1 MITFTLIYR
10 DYNIKHWFSQVL
22 VEKRFKIIAKS
33 IKKWYY
39 ILVRKKLYRL
49 EKKMIDKEE
58 IKKVSDTIEIV
69 KSNIEEYEILYSNLL
84 KGNADEQYI
93 QNMSKEYSNKLR
105 NLNKAISV
113 PYFARI
119 DFKEDTQ
126 NNIQKIYIGKTGIF
140 NNDYEVVVTDWRA
153 PISSIYYDGQLGKVK
168 YECPDGIIEG
178 NLNKK
183 RVYTIENSILKDYQ
197 DIDITTNDEFLQEC
211 LTENSEARLK
221 NIISTIQSEQ
231 NKIIRA
237 KMSNPLIVQG
247 VAGSGKT
254 TVALHRIAYLVYTY
268 EKEFN
273 PDEFL
278 IIAPNKFFLDYI
290 SNVLPDLGVDYVRQQ
305 TFEEFMLEN
314 IDANFEI
321 NPINVELS
329 NIVNKNGKTDLIK
342 KSANFKSSLRYKEL
356 IDEFIDKFLKN
367 SLPKEDF
374 KISDIVVFNN
384 NEVIDMFMTYF
395 KNNSINDS
403 KKMLTAILQKRV
415 SNIANEL
422 IDKLSEQRKS
432 KLDNI
437 EKNLSDDKVKEIRLS
452 IFKETEYEMQQLFKG
467 GKKLVIDYLK
477 DLKIEKVLP
486 VYKKIINDQILFDKY
501 VESELYEYILK
512 TYKENIKNKKV
523 EYEDLAP
530 LFYIQNKFWGNIN
543 NLKLEHIVI
552 DEAQDLGEFQ
562 FYNFKEM
569 VKPNMSMTILGD
581 ISQGIYSYKGMNDWN
596 KLNQIVFNNKAS
608 IEYLKASYRTS
619 MEIMN
624 EANTII
630 NKIVDNENIIL
641 AKPIERHGDK
651 VEHWKV
657 DSEDNRIIKIYEI
670 IKKQL
675 EAGHIN
681 IAIITKDFNES
692 IELHKKLTNYGV
704 SIELISEN
712 LDKYTGGIIIIPSYL
727 SKGLEFDSV
736 IISDSNKYSE
746 NILDT
751 KLLYVAC
758 TRAMHTLDII
768 SK

>member
-1 MITFTLIYR
+1 
-10 DYNIKHWFSQVL
+10 
-22 VEKRFKIIAKS
+22 
-33 IKKWYY
+33 
-39 ILVRKKLYRL
+39 
-49 EKKMIDKEE
+49 MIDNEE
-58 IKKVSDTIEIV
+58 IKRVSDTIEIV
-69 KSNIEEYEILYSNLL
+69 KNNIKEYEILYSNLL

-93 QNMSKEYSNKLR
+93 QNMSKEYSNKLK
-105 NLNKAISV
+105 NLNNAVSV
-113 PYFARI
+113 PYFARV
-119 DFKEDTQ
+119 DFKEDKQ

-140 NNDYEVVVTDWRA
+140 NDDYEVVVTDWRA

-168 YECPDGIIEG
+168 YECPDGIIKG
-178 NLNKK
+178 DLSKK

-211 LTENSEARLK
+211 LNENSEARLK

-329 NIVNKNGKTDLIK
+329 NIVNQNGKTDLIK
-342 KSANFKSSLRYKEL
+342 KSANFKSSLRFKEL
-356 IDEFIDKFLKN
+356 IDEFIDKFLKSN
-367 SLPKEDF
+367 LPKGDF
-374 KISDIVVFNN
+374 KISDIVVFNHD
-384 NEVIDMFMTYF
+384 EVIDMFINYF

-422 IDKLSEQRKS
+422 IDRLSEQRKS
-432 KLDNI
+432 KLYNI
-437 EKNLSDDKVKEIRLS
+437 DKNLSDDKVKEIRLE
-452 IFKETEYEMQQLFKG
+452 IFKEKEYEMQQLFKG
-467 GKKLVIDYLK
+467 GKKLVLDYLK
-477 DLKIEKVLP
+477 NFKIEKVLSI
-486 VYKKIINDQILFDKY
+486 YKKIISDKILFDKY
-501 VESELYEYILK
+501 VESELYEYILE
-512 TYKENIKNKKV
+512 TYKKNIKSKKV

-530 LFYIQNKFWGNIN
+530 LFYIQNRFLGNIN

-562 FYNFKEM
+562 FYNFKEI

-581 ISQGIYSYKGMNDWN
+581 ISQGIYSYKGINNWN

-608 IEYLKASYRTS
+608 IEYLKESYRTS

-641 AKPIERHGDK
+641 AQPIERHGDK
-651 VEHWKV
+651 IEHWKI
-657 DSEDNRIIKIYEI
+657 DSEDSKISKIYEI
-670 IKKQL
+670 IKTHL

-681 IAIITKDFNES
+681 IAVITKDFDES
-692 IELHKKLTNYGV
+692 IELHKKLTNYEV
-704 SIELISEN
+704 DIKLISEN
-712 LDKYTGGIIIIPSYL
+712 LDKYTGGTIIIPSYL

-768 SK
+768 SQ

>member
-1 MITFTLIYR
+1 ME
-10 DYNIKHWFSQVL
+10 N
-22 VEKRFKIIAKS
+22 VE
-33 IKKWYY
+33 
-39 ILVRKKLYRL
+39 
-49 EKKMIDKEE
+49 
-58 IKKVSDTIEIV
+58 
-69 KSNIEEYEILYSNLL
+69 
-84 KGNADEQYI
+84 
-93 QNMSKEYSNKLR
+93 
-105 NLNKAISV
+105 
-113 PYFARI
+113 
-119 DFKEDTQ
+119 
-126 NNIQKIYIGKTGIF
+126 
-140 NNDYEVVVTDWRA
+140 
-153 PISSIYYDGQLGKVK
+153 
-168 YECPDGIIEG
+168 YECPDGIIKG
-178 NLNKK
+178 DLSKK

-211 LTENSEARLK
+211 LNENSEARLK

-329 NIVNKNGKTDLIK
+329 NIVNQNGKIDLIK
-342 KSANFKSSLRYKEL
+342 KSANFKSSLRFKEL
-356 IDEFIDKFLKN
+356 IDEFIDKFLKSN
-367 SLPKEDF
+367 LPKGDF
-374 KISDIVVFNN
+374 KISDIVVFNHD
-384 NEVIDMFMTYF
+384 EVIAMFMNYF
-395 KNNSINDS
+395 KNNSITDS

-422 IDKLSEQRKS
+422 IDRLSEQRKS
-432 KLDNI
+432 KLYNI
-437 EKNLSDDKVKEIRLS
+437 DKNLSDDKVKEIRLE

-467 GKKLVIDYLK
+467 GKKLVLDYLK
-477 DLKIEKVLP
+477 NFKIEKVLSI
-486 VYKKIINDQILFDKY
+486 YKKIISDKILFDKY
-501 VESELYEYILK
+501 VKSELYEYILE
-512 TYKENIKNKKV
+512 TYKKNIKSKKV

-530 LFYIQNKFWGNIN
+530 LFYIQNRFWGNIN
-543 NLKLEHIVI
+543 NLKLGHIVI

-562 FYNFKEM
+562 FYNFKEI

-581 ISQGIYSYKGMNDWN
+581 ISQGIYSYKGINNWN
-596 KLNQIVFNNKAS
+596 KLNQIVFDNKAS
-608 IEYLKASYRTS
+608 IEYLKESYRTS

-641 AKPIERHGDK
+641 AQPIERHGDK
-651 VEHWKV
+651 VEHWKI
-657 DSEDNRIIKIYEI
+657 DSEDSKISKIYEI
-670 IKKQL
+670 IKTHL

-681 IAIITKDFNES
+681 IAVITKDFDES
-692 IELHKKLTNYGV
+692 IELHKKLTNYEV
-704 SIELISEN
+704 DIKLISEN
-712 LDKYTGGIIIIPSYL
+712 LDKYTGGTIIIPSYL

-768 SK
+768 SQ

>member
-1 MITFTLIYR
+1 
-10 DYNIKHWFSQVL
+10 
-22 VEKRFKIIAKS
+22 
-33 IKKWYY
+33 
-39 ILVRKKLYRL
+39 
-49 EKKMIDKEE
+49 MIDNEE
-58 IKKVSDTIEIV
+58 IKRVSDTIEIV
-69 KSNIEEYEILYSNLL
+69 KNNIKEYEILYSNLL

-93 QNMSKEYSNKLR
+93 QNMSKEYSNKLK
-105 NLNKAISV
+105 NLNKAISI

-119 DFKEDTQ
+119 DFKE
-126 NNIQKIYIGKTGIF
+126 NNANNERKIYIGKTGIL
-140 NNDYEVVVTDWRA
+140 NDKYDVIVTDWRA
-153 PISSIYYDGQLGKVK
+153 PIASIYYDGQLGKVK
-168 YECPDGIIEG
+168 YECPDGIIKG
-178 NLNKK
+178 DLSKK

-211 LTENSEARLK
+211 LNENSEARLK

-329 NIVNKNGKTDLIK
+329 NIVNQNGKTDLIK
-342 KSANFKSSLRYKEL
+342 KSANFKSSLRFKEL
-356 IDEFIDKFLKN
+356 IDEFIDKFLKSN
-367 SLPKEDF
+367 LPKGDF
-374 KISDIVVFNN
+374 KISDIVVFNHD
-384 NEVIDMFMTYF
+384 EVIDMFINYF

-422 IDKLSEQRKS
+422 IDRLSEQRKS
-432 KLDNI
+432 KLYNI
-437 EKNLSDDKVKEIRLS
+437 DKNLSDDKVKEIRLE
-452 IFKETEYEMQQLFKG
+452 IFKEKEYEMQQLFKG
-467 GKKLVIDYLK
+467 GKKLVLDYLK
-477 DLKIEKVLP
+477 NFKIEKVLSI
-486 VYKKIINDQILFDKY
+486 YKKIISDKILFDKY
-501 VESELYEYILK
+501 VKSELYEYILE
-512 TYKENIKNKKV
+512 TYKKNIKSKKV

-530 LFYIQNKFWGNIN
+530 LFYIQNRFLGNIN

-562 FYNFKEM
+562 FYNFKEI

-581 ISQGIYSYKGMNDWN
+581 ISQGIYSYKGINNWN
-596 KLNQIVFNNKAS
+596 KLNQIVFDNKAS
-608 IEYLKASYRTS
+608 IEYLKESYRTS

-641 AKPIERHGDK
+641 AQPIERHGDK
-651 VEHWKV
+651 IEHWKI
-657 DSEDNRIIKIYEI
+657 DSEDSKISKIYEI
-670 IKKQL
+670 IKTHL

-681 IAIITKDFNES
+681 IAVITKDFDES
-692 IELHKKLTNYGV
+692 IELHKKLTNYEV
-704 SIELISEN
+704 DIKLISEN
-712 LDKYTGGIIIIPSYL
+712 LDKYTGGTIIIPSYL

-768 SK
+768 SQ

>member
-1 MITFTLIYR
+1 M
-10 DYNIKHWFSQVL
+10 V
-22 VEKRFKIIAKS
+22 
-33 IKKWYY
+33 
-39 ILVRKKLYRL
+39 
-49 EKKMIDKEE
+49 DKEE
-58 IKKVSDTIEIV
+58 IKRVSDTIEIV
-69 KSNIEEYEILYSNLL
+69 KNNIEEYEILYSNLL

-93 QNMSKEYSNKLR
+93 QNMSKEYSNKLK
-105 NLNKAISV
+105 NLNKALSV

-119 DFKEDTQ
+119 DFKENKQ

-153 PISSIYYDGQLGKVK
+153 PISSIYYDGQLGKAE
-168 YECPDGIIEG
+168 YECPDGIVEG
-178 NLNKK
+178 DLSKK

-268 EKEFN
+268 EEEFN

-314 IDANFEI
+314 IAGNIEI
-321 NPINVELS
+321 NTVNTELS
-329 NIVNKNGKTDLIK
+329 NIVNKNGNIDLIK
-342 KSANFKSSLRYKEL
+342 DSASFKSSLIFKD
-356 IDEFIDKFLKN
+356 IVDVFISDFLN
-367 SLPKEDF
+367 NNLPKEDF
-374 KISDIVVFNN
+374 KVTDIIVFT
-384 NEVIDMFMTYF
+384 NEEIKKMFMELY
-395 KNNSINDS
+395 KNNSVNDS
-403 KKMLTAILQKRV
+403 KRMLSGILQKRL
-415 SNIANEL
+415 SNISDEL
-422 IDKLSEQRKS
+422 IDKLTNTRK
-432 KLDNI
+432 KKI
-437 EKNLSDDKVKEIRLS
+437 EEIDKNLDKEEINKIRLK
-452 IFKETEYEMQQLFKG
+452 IFKETEYEIQQLFKG
-467 GKKLVIDYLK
+467 GKKLVQDYLK
-477 DLKIEKVLP
+477 NFKVEKALTL
-486 VYKKIINDQILFDKY
+486 YKKLINKKEFFEKY
-501 VESELYEYILK
+501 ISDDLYMYILDNFK
-512 TYKENIKNKKV
+512 RNVKLKKI
-523 EYEDLAP
+523 EYEDLTP
-530 LFYIQNKFWGNIN
+530 LFYLQNKFWGNIN
-543 NLKLEHIVI
+543 ELNLKHIVI

-562 FYNFKEM
+562 FYIFKEIL
-569 VKPNMSMTILGD
+569 KPNVSMTILGD
-581 ISQGIYSYKGMNDWN
+581 IAQGIYSYKGTNNWQ
-596 KLNQIVFNNKAS
+596 KLNQNVFDNQAS
-608 IEYLKASYRTS
+608 IEVLKESYRTS

-641 AKPIERHGDK
+641 AQPIERHGDK

-657 DSEDNRIIKIYEI
+657 DSENSKIIKICEI

-675 EAGHIN
+675 EVGHIN

-692 IELHKKLTNYGV
+692 IELYKEITNYGINV
-704 SIELISEN
+704 ELISEN

>member
-1 MITFTLIYR
+1 
-10 DYNIKHWFSQVL
+10 
-22 VEKRFKIIAKS
+22 
-33 IKKWYY
+33 
-39 ILVRKKLYRL
+39 
-49 EKKMIDKEE
+49 MIDKEE

-84 KGNADEQYI
+84 KENADEQYI
-93 QNMSKEYSNKLR
+93 QNMSKIYSNKLK
-105 NLNKAISV
+105 NLNNAVSV
-113 PYFARI
+113 PYFARV
-119 DFKEDTQ
+119 DFKEDKQ

-140 NNDYEVVVTDWRA
+140 NDDYEVVVTDWRA
-153 PISSIYYDGQLGKVK
+153 PISSIYYDGQLGNVE
-168 YECPDGIIEG
+168 YECPDGIIKG
-178 NLNKK
+178 DLSKK

-211 LTENSEARLK
+211 LNENSEARLK

-321 NPINVELS
+321 NQINVELS
-329 NIVNKNGKTDLIK
+329 NIVNQNGKTDLIK
-342 KSANFKSSLRYKEL
+342 KSANFKSSLRFKEL
-356 IDEFIDKFLKN
+356 IDEFIDKFLKSN
-367 SLPKEDF
+367 LPKGDF
-374 KISDIVVFNN
+374 KISDIVVFNHD
-384 NEVIDMFMTYF
+384 EVIDMFMNYF

-422 IDKLSEQRKS
+422 IDRLSEQRKS
-432 KLDNI
+432 KLYNI
-437 EKNLSDDKVKEIRLS
+437 DKNLSDDKVKEIRLE

-467 GKKLVIDYLK
+467 GKKLVLDYLK
-477 DLKIEKVLP
+477 NFKIEKVLSI
-486 VYKKIINDQILFDKY
+486 YKKIISDKNLFDKY
-501 VESELYEYILK
+501 VESELYEYILE
-512 TYKENIKNKKV
+512 TYKKNIKSKKV

-530 LFYIQNKFWGNIN
+530 LFYIQNRFWGNIN

-562 FYNFKEM
+562 FYNFKEI

-581 ISQGIYSYKGMNDWN
+581 ISQGIYSYKGINNWN
-596 KLNQIVFNNKAS
+596 KLNQIVFDNKAS
-608 IEYLKASYRTS
+608 IEYLKESYRTS

-641 AKPIERHGDK
+641 AQPIERHGDK
-651 VEHWKV
+651 VEHWKI
-657 DSEDNRIIKIYEI
+657 DSEDSKISKIYEI
-670 IKKQL
+670 IKTHL

-681 IAIITKDFNES
+681 IAVITKDFDES
-692 IELHKKLTNYGV
+692 IELHKKLTNYEV
-704 SIELISEN
+704 DIKLISEN
-712 LDKYTGGIIIIPSYL
+712 LDKYTGGTIIIPSYL

-768 SK
+768 SQ

>member
-1 MITFTLIYR
+1 
-10 DYNIKHWFSQVL
+10 
-22 VEKRFKIIAKS
+22 
-33 IKKWYY
+33 
-39 ILVRKKLYRL
+39 
-49 EKKMIDKEE
+49 MIDKEE

-84 KGNADEQYI
+84 KENADEQYI
-93 QNMSKEYSNKLR
+93 QNMSKIYSNKLK
-105 NLNKAISV
+105 NLNNAVSV
-113 PYFARI
+113 PYFARV
-119 DFKEDTQ
+119 DFKEDKQ

-140 NNDYEVVVTDWRA
+140 NDDYEVVVTDWRA
-153 PISSIYYDGQLGKVK
+153 PISSIYYDGQLGNVE
-168 YECPDGIIEG
+168 YECPDGIIKG
-178 NLNKK
+178 DLSKK

-211 LTENSEARLK
+211 LNENSEARLK

-329 NIVNKNGKTDLIK
+329 NIVNQNGKTDLIK
-342 KSANFKSSLRYKEL
+342 KSANFKSSLRFKEL
-356 IDEFIDKFLKN
+356 IDEFIDKFLKSN
-367 SLPKEDF
+367 LPKGDF
-374 KISDIVVFNN
+374 KISDIVVFNHD
-384 NEVIDMFMTYF
+384 EVIDMFMNYF

-422 IDKLSEQRKS
+422 IDRLSEQRKS
-432 KLDNI
+432 KLYNI
-437 EKNLSDDKVKEIRLS
+437 DKNLSDDKVKEIRLE

-467 GKKLVIDYLK
+467 GKKLALDYLK
-477 DLKIEKVLP
+477 NFKIEKVLSI
-486 VYKKIINDQILFDKY
+486 YKKIISDKILFDKY
-501 VESELYEYILK
+501 VKSELYEYILE
-512 TYKENIKNKKV
+512 TYKKNIKSKKV

-530 LFYIQNKFWGNIN
+530 LFYIQNRFWGNIN

-562 FYNFKEM
+562 FYNFKEI

-581 ISQGIYSYKGMNDWN
+581 ISQGIYSYKGINNWN
-596 KLNQIVFNNKAS
+596 KLNQIVFDNKAS
-608 IEYLKASYRTS
+608 IEYLKESYRTS

-641 AKPIERHGDK
+641 AQPIERHGDK
-651 VEHWKV
+651 VEHWKI
-657 DSEDNRIIKIYEI
+657 DSEDSKISKIYEI
-670 IKKQL
+670 IKTHL

-681 IAIITKDFNES
+681 IAVITKDFDES
-692 IELHKKLTNYGV
+692 IELHKKLTNYEV
-704 SIELISEN
+704 DIKLISEN
-712 LDKYTGGIIIIPSYL
+712 LDKYTGGTIIIPSYL

-768 SK
+768 SQ

>member
-1 MITFTLIYR
+1 
-10 DYNIKHWFSQVL
+10 
-22 VEKRFKIIAKS
+22 
-33 IKKWYY
+33 
-39 ILVRKKLYRL
+39 
-49 EKKMIDKEE
+49 MIDNEE
-58 IKKVSDTIEIV
+58 IKRVSDTIEIV
-69 KSNIEEYEILYSNLL
+69 KNNIKEYEILYSNLL

-93 QNMSKEYSNKLR
+93 QNMSKEYSNKLK
-105 NLNKAISV
+105 NLNKAISI

-119 DFKEDTQ
+119 DFKE
-126 NNIQKIYIGKTGIF
+126 NNANNERKIYIGKTGIL
-140 NNDYEVVVTDWRA
+140 NDKYDVIVTDWRA
-153 PISSIYYDGQLGKVK
+153 PIASIYYDGQLGKVK
-168 YECPDGIIEG
+168 YECPDGIIKG
-178 NLNKK
+178 DLSKK

-211 LTENSEARLK
+211 LNENSEARLK

-329 NIVNKNGKTDLIK
+329 NIVNQNGKTDLIK
-342 KSANFKSSLRYKEL
+342 KSANFKSSLRFKEL
-356 IDEFIDKFLKN
+356 IDEFIDKFLKSN
-367 SLPKEDF
+367 LPKGDF
-374 KISDIVVFNN
+374 KISDIVVFNHD
-384 NEVIDMFMTYF
+384 EVIDMFINYF

-422 IDKLSEQRKS
+422 IDRLSEQRKS
-432 KLDNI
+432 KLYNI
-437 EKNLSDDKVKEIRLS
+437 DKNLSDDKVKEIRLE
-452 IFKETEYEMQQLFKG
+452 IFKEKEYEMQQLFKG
-467 GKKLVIDYLK
+467 GKKLVLDYLK
-477 DLKIEKVLP
+477 NFKIEKVLSI
-486 VYKKIINDQILFDKY
+486 YKKIISDKILFDKY
-501 VESELYEYILK
+501 VESELYEYILE
-512 TYKENIKNKKV
+512 TYKKNIKSKKV

-530 LFYIQNKFWGNIN
+530 LFYIQNRFLGNIN

-552 DEAQDLGEFQ
+552 DEAQDLGKFQ
-562 FYNFKEM
+562 FYNFKEI

-581 ISQGIYSYKGMNDWN
+581 ISQGIYSYKGINNWN

-608 IEYLKASYRTS
+608 IEYLKESYRTS

-641 AKPIERHGDK
+641 AQPIERHGDK
-651 VEHWKV
+651 IEHWKI
-657 DSEDNRIIKIYEI
+657 DSEDSKISKIYEI
-670 IKKQL
+670 IKTHL

-681 IAIITKDFNES
+681 IAVITKDFDES
-692 IELHKKLTNYGV
+692 IELHKKLTNYEV
-704 SIELISEN
+704 DIKLISEN
-712 LDKYTGGIIIIPSYL
+712 LDKYTGGTIIIPSYL

-768 SK
+768 SQ

>member
-1 MITFTLIYR
+1 
-10 DYNIKHWFSQVL
+10 
-22 VEKRFKIIAKS
+22 
-33 IKKWYY
+33 
-39 ILVRKKLYRL
+39 
-49 EKKMIDKEE
+49 MIDKEE

-84 KGNADEQYI
+84 KENADEQYI
-93 QNMSKEYSNKLR
+93 QNMSKIYSNKLK
-105 NLNKAISV
+105 NLNNAVSV
-113 PYFARI
+113 PYFARV
-119 DFKEDTQ
+119 DFKEDKQ

-140 NNDYEVVVTDWRA
+140 NDDYEVVVTDWRA
-153 PISSIYYDGQLGKVK
+153 PISSIYYDGQLGNVE
-168 YECPDGIIEG
+168 YECPDGIIKG
-178 NLNKK
+178 DLSKK

-211 LTENSEARLK
+211 LNENSEARLK

-237 KMSNPLIVQG
+237 KMSNSLIVQG

-329 NIVNKNGKTDLIK
+329 NIVNQNGKTDLIK
-342 KSANFKSSLRYKEL
+342 KSANFKSSLRFKEL
-356 IDEFIDKFLKN
+356 IDEFIDKFLKSN
-367 SLPKEDF
+367 LPKGDF
-374 KISDIVVFNN
+374 KISDIVVFNHD
-384 NEVIDMFMTYF
+384 EVIDMFMNYF

-422 IDKLSEQRKS
+422 IDRLSEQRKS
-432 KLDNI
+432 KLYNI
-437 EKNLSDDKVKEIRLS
+437 DKNLSDDKVKEIRLE

-467 GKKLVIDYLK
+467 GKKLVLDYLK
-477 DLKIEKVLP
+477 NFKIEKVLSI
-486 VYKKIINDQILFDKY
+486 YKKIISDKILFDKY
-501 VESELYEYILK
+501 VESELYEYILE
-512 TYKENIKNKKV
+512 TYKKNIKSKKV

-530 LFYIQNKFWGNIN
+530 LFYIQNRFWGNIN

-562 FYNFKEM
+562 FYNFKEI
-569 VKPNMSMTILGD
+569 VKSNMSMTILGD
-581 ISQGIYSYKGMNDWN
+581 ISQGIYSYKGINNWN
-596 KLNQIVFNNKAS
+596 KLNQIVFDNKAS
-608 IEYLKASYRTS
+608 IEYLKESYRTS

-641 AKPIERHGDK
+641 AQPIERHGDK
-651 VEHWKV
+651 VEHWKI
-657 DSEDNRIIKIYEI
+657 DSEDSKISKIYEI
-670 IKKQL
+670 IKTHL

-681 IAIITKDFNES
+681 IAVITKDFDES
-692 IELHKKLTNYGV
+692 IELHKKLTNYEV
-704 SIELISEN
+704 DIKLISEN
-712 LDKYTGGIIIIPSYL
+712 LDKYTGGTIIIPSYL

-746 NILDT
+746 NVLDT

-768 SK
+768 SQ

>member
-1 MITFTLIYR
+1 
-10 DYNIKHWFSQVL
+10 
-22 VEKRFKIIAKS
+22 
-33 IKKWYY
+33 
-39 ILVRKKLYRL
+39 
-49 EKKMIDKEE
+49 MIDNEE
-58 IKKVSDTIEIV
+58 IKRVSDTIEIV
-69 KSNIEEYEILYSNLL
+69 KNNIKEYELLYSNLL

-93 QNMSKEYSNKLR
+93 QNMSKEYSNKLK
-105 NLNKAISV
+105 NLNKAISI

-119 DFKEDTQ
+119 DFKE
-126 NNIQKIYIGKTGIF
+126 NNANNERKIYIGKTGIL
-140 NNDYEVVVTDWRA
+140 NDKYDVIVTDWRA
-153 PISSIYYDGQLGKVK
+153 PIASIYYDGQLGKVK
-168 YECPDGIIEG
+168 YECPEGIIEG
-178 NLNKK
+178 DLTKK
-183 RVYTIENSILKDYQ
+183 RVYNIENSELKDYQ

-211 LTENSEARLK
+211 LNENSEARLK

-237 KMSNPLIVQG
+237 KISKPLIVQG

-273 PDEFL
+273 PNEFL

-314 IDANFEI
+314 IEGNIEI
-321 NPINVELS
+321 NTVNTELS
-329 NIVNKNGKTDLIK
+329 NIVNKNGNIDLIK
-342 KSANFKSSLRYKEL
+342 DSASFKSSLIFKD
-356 IDEFIDKFLKN
+356 IVDVFISDFLN
-367 SLPKEDF
+367 NNLPKEDF
-374 KISDIVVFNN
+374 KVTDIIVFT
-384 NEVIDMFMTYF
+384 NEEIKKMFMELY
-395 KNNSINDS
+395 KNNSVNDS
-403 KKMLTAILQKRV
+403 KRMLSGILQKRL
-415 SNIANEL
+415 SNISDEL
-422 IDKLSEQRKS
+422 IDKLTNTRK
-432 KLDNI
+432 KKIEEIDQNLDEEEIN
-437 EKNLSDDKVKEIRLS
+437 KIRLN
-452 IFKETEYEMQQLFKG
+452 IFKETEYEIQQLFKG
-467 GKKLVIDYLK
+467 GKKLVQDYLK
-477 DLKIEKVLP
+477 NFKVEKALTL
-486 VYKKIINDQILFDKY
+486 YKKLINKKEFFEKY
-501 VESELYEYILK
+501 ISDDLYMYILDNFK
-512 TYKENIKNKKV
+512 RNVKLKKI
-523 EYEDLAP
+523 EYEDLTP
-530 LFYIQNKFWGNIN
+530 LFYLQNKFWGNIN
-543 NLKLEHIVI
+543 ELNLKHIVI

-562 FYNFKEM
+562 FYIFKEIL
-569 VKPNMSMTILGD
+569 KPNVSMTILGD
-581 ISQGIYSYKGMNDWN
+581 IAQGIYSYKGTNNWQ
-596 KLNQIVFNNKAS
+596 KLNQNVFDNQAS
-608 IEYLKASYRTS
+608 IEVLKESYRTS

-641 AKPIERHGDK
+641 AQPIERHGDK

-657 DSEDNRIIKIYEI
+657 DSENSKIIKICEI

-675 EAGHIN
+675 EVGHIN

-692 IELHKKLTNYGV
+692 IELYKEITNYGIDV
-704 SIELISEN
+704 ELISEN
-712 LDKYTGGIIIIPSYL
+712 LDKYTGGTIIIPSYL

>member
-1 MITFTLIYR
+1 
-10 DYNIKHWFSQVL
+10 
-22 VEKRFKIIAKS
+22 
-33 IKKWYY
+33 
-39 ILVRKKLYRL
+39 
-49 EKKMIDKEE
+49 MIDKEE

-84 KGNADEQYI
+84 KGNTDEQYI
-93 QNMSKEYSNKLR
+93 QNMSKIYSNKLK
-105 NLNKAISV
+105 NLNNAVSV
-113 PYFARI
+113 PYFARV
-119 DFKEDTQ
+119 DFKEDKQ

-140 NNDYEVVVTDWRA
+140 NDDYEVVVTDWRA
-153 PISSIYYDGQLGKVK
+153 PISSIYYDGQLGNVE
-168 YECPDGIIEG
+168 YECPDGIIKG
-178 NLNKK
+178 DLSKK

-211 LTENSEARLK
+211 LNENSEARLK

-329 NIVNKNGKTDLIK
+329 NIVNQNGKTDLIK
-342 KSANFKSSLRYKEL
+342 KSANFKSSLRFKEL
-356 IDEFIDKFLKN
+356 IDEFIDKFLKSN
-367 SLPKEDF
+367 LPKGDF
-374 KISDIVVFNN
+374 KISDIVVFNHD
-384 NEVIDMFMTYF
+384 EVIDMFMNYF

-422 IDKLSEQRKS
+422 IDRLSEQRKS
-432 KLDNI
+432 KLYNI
-437 EKNLSDDKVKEIRLS
+437 DKNLSDDKVKEIRLE

-467 GKKLVIDYLK
+467 GKKLVLDYLK
-477 DLKIEKVLP
+477 NFKIEKVLSI
-486 VYKKIINDQILFDKY
+486 YKKIISDKILFDKY
-501 VESELYEYILK
+501 VKSELYEYILE
-512 TYKENIKNKKV
+512 TYKKNIKSKKV

-530 LFYIQNKFWGNIN
+530 LFYIQNRFWGNIN

-562 FYNFKEM
+562 FYNFKEI

-581 ISQGIYSYKGMNDWN
+581 ISQGIYSYKGINNWN
-596 KLNQIVFNNKAS
+596 KLNQIVFDNKAS
-608 IEYLKASYRTS
+608 IEYLKESYRTS

-641 AKPIERHGDK
+641 AQPIERHGDK
-651 VEHWKV
+651 VEHWKI
-657 DSEDNRIIKIYEI
+657 DSEDSKISKIYEI
-670 IKKQL
+670 IKTHL

-681 IAIITKDFNES
+681 IAVITKDFDES
-692 IELHKKLTNYGV
+692 IELHKKLTNYEV
-704 SIELISEN
+704 DIKLISEN
-712 LDKYTGGIIIIPSYL
+712 LDKYTGGTIIIPSYL

-768 SK
+768 SQ

>member
-1 MITFTLIYR
+1 MIQI
-10 DYNIKHWFSQVL
+10 I
-22 VEKRFKIIAKS
+22 EKS
-33 IKKWYY
+33 MKKWYY
-39 ILVRKKLYRL
+39 ILVKNKLYRL

-93 QNMSKEYSNKLR
+93 QNMSKEYSNKLK

-119 DFKEDTQ
+119 DFKENKQ

-153 PISSIYYDGQLGKVK
+153 PISSIYYDGQLGKVE

-178 NLNKK
+178 DLSKK

-211 LTENSEARLK
+211 LTENSESRLK

-237 KMSNPLIVQG
+237 KMSKPLIVQG

-268 EKEFN
+268 EKEFK
-273 PDEFL
+273 PEEFL
-278 IIAPNKFFLDYI
+278 IIAPNKFFLNYI
-290 SNVLPDLGVDYVRQQ
+290 SNVLPDLGVDYVKQQ

-314 IDANFEI
+314 IDANFKI
-321 NPINVELS
+321 NPINEELS
-329 NIVNKNGKTDLIK
+329 NIVNQNGETDLIK

-356 IDEFIDKFLKN
+356 IDDFINEFLQN

-374 KISDIVVFNN
+374 KISGIVIFNN
-384 NEVIDMFMTYF
+384 DEVIDMFMNYF
-395 KNNSINDS
+395 KNNSINES
-403 KKMLTAILQKRV
+403 KKMLTAVLQKRV
-415 SNIANEL
+415 SNIADEL
-422 IDKLSEQRKS
+422 IDKLSEQRKN

-437 EKNLSDDKVKEIRLS
+437 DKDLSEDKIKEIRLN

-467 GKKLVIDYLK
+467 GKKLVLDYLK
-477 DLKIEKVLP
+477 NFKIEKVLSI
-486 VYKKIINDQILFDKY
+486 YKKIISDKILFDKY
-501 VESELYEYILK
+501 VESELYEYILE
-512 TYKENIKNKKV
+512 TYKKNIKSKKV

-530 LFYIQNKFWGNIN
+530 LFYIQNRFWGNIN

-562 FYNFKEM
+562 FYNFKEI

-581 ISQGIYSYKGMNDWN
+581 ISQGIYSYKGINNWN
-596 KLNQIVFNNKAS
+596 KLNQIVFDNKAS
-608 IEYLKASYRTS
+608 IEYLKESYRTS

-641 AKPIERHGDK
+641 AQPIERHGDK
-651 VEHWKV
+651 VEHWKI
-657 DSEDNRIIKIYEI
+657 DSEDSKISKIYEI
-670 IKKQL
+670 IKTHL

-681 IAIITKDFNES
+681 IAVITKDFDES
-692 IELHKKLTNYGV
+692 IELHKKLTNYEV
-704 SIELISEN
+704 DIKLISEN
-712 LDKYTGGIIIIPSYL
+712 LDKYTGGTIIIPSYL

-746 NILDT
+746 DILET

>member
-1 MITFTLIYR
+1 
-10 DYNIKHWFSQVL
+10 
-22 VEKRFKIIAKS
+22 
-33 IKKWYY
+33 
-39 ILVRKKLYRL
+39 
-49 EKKMIDKEE
+49 MIDNEE
-58 IKKVSDTIEIV
+58 IKRVSDTIEIV
-69 KSNIEEYEILYSNLL
+69 KNNIKEYEILYSNLL

-93 QNMSKEYSNKLR
+93 QNMSKEYSNKLK
-105 NLNKAISV
+105 NLNKAISI

-119 DFKEDTQ
+119 DFKE
-126 NNIQKIYIGKTGIF
+126 NNANNERKIYIGKTGIL
-140 NNDYEVVVTDWRA
+140 NDKYDVIVTDWRA
-153 PISSIYYDGQLGKVK
+153 PIASIYYDGQLGKVK
-168 YECPDGIIEG
+168 YECPDGIIKG
-178 NLNKK
+178 DLSKK

-211 LTENSEARLK
+211 LNENSEARLK

-329 NIVNKNGKTDLIK
+329 NIVNQNGKTDLIK
-342 KSANFKSSLRYKEL
+342 KSANFKSSLRFKEL
-356 IDEFIDKFLKN
+356 IDEFIDKFLKSN
-367 SLPKEDF
+367 LPKGDF
-374 KISDIVVFNN
+374 KISDIVVFNHD
-384 NEVIDMFMTYF
+384 EVIDMFINYF

-422 IDKLSEQRKS
+422 IDRLSEQRKS
-432 KLDNI
+432 KLYNI
-437 EKNLSDDKVKEIRLS
+437 DKNLSDDKVKEIRLE
-452 IFKETEYEMQQLFKG
+452 IFKEKEYEMQQLFKG
-467 GKKLVIDYLK
+467 GKKLVLDYLK
-477 DLKIEKVLP
+477 NFKIEKVLSI
-486 VYKKIINDQILFDKY
+486 YKKIISDKILFDKY
-501 VESELYEYILK
+501 VESELYEYILE
-512 TYKENIKNKKV
+512 TYKKNIKSKKV

-530 LFYIQNKFWGNIN
+530 LFYIQNRFLGNIN

-562 FYNFKEM
+562 FYNFKEI

-581 ISQGIYSYKGMNDWN
+581 ISQGIYSYKGINNWN
-596 KLNQIVFNNKAS
+596 KLNQIVFDNKAS
-608 IEYLKASYRTS
+608 IEYLKESYRTS

-641 AKPIERHGDK
+641 AQPIERHGDK
-651 VEHWKV
+651 VEHWKI
-657 DSEDNRIIKIYEI
+657 DSEDSKISKIYEI
-670 IKKQL
+670 IKTHL

-681 IAIITKDFNES
+681 IAVITKDFDES
-692 IELHKKLTNYGV
+692 IELHKKLTNYEV
-704 SIELISEN
+704 DIKLISEN
-712 LDKYTGGIIIIPSYL
+712 LDKYTGGTIIIPSYL

-768 SK
+768 SQ

>member
-1 MITFTLIYR
+1 
-10 DYNIKHWFSQVL
+10 
-22 VEKRFKIIAKS
+22 
-33 IKKWYY
+33 
-39 ILVRKKLYRL
+39 
-49 EKKMIDKEE
+49 MIDNEE
-58 IKKVSDTIEIV
+58 IKRVSDTIEIV
-69 KSNIEEYEILYSNLL
+69 KNNIKEYEILYSNLL

-93 QNMSKEYSNKLR
+93 QNMSKEYSNKLK
-105 NLNKAISV
+105 NLNKAISI

-119 DFKEDTQ
+119 DFKE
-126 NNIQKIYIGKTGIF
+126 NNANNERKIYIGKTGIL
-140 NNDYEVVVTDWRA
+140 NDKYDVIVTDWRA
-153 PISSIYYDGQLGKVK
+153 PISSIYYDGQLGNVE
-168 YECPDGIIEG
+168 YECPDGIIKG
-178 NLNKK
+178 DLSKK

-211 LTENSEARLK
+211 LNENSEARLK

-329 NIVNKNGKTDLIK
+329 NIVNQNGKIDLIK
-342 KSANFKSSLRYKEL
+342 KSANFKSSLRFKEL
-356 IDEFIDKFLKN
+356 IDEFIDKFLKSN
-367 SLPKEDF
+367 LPKGDF
-374 KISDIVVFNN
+374 KISDIVVFNHD
-384 NEVIDMFMTYF
+384 EVIDMFMNYF

-422 IDKLSEQRKS
+422 IDRLSEQRKS
-432 KLDNI
+432 KLYNI
-437 EKNLSDDKVKEIRLS
+437 DKNLSDDKVKEIRLE

-467 GKKLVIDYLK
+467 GKKLVLDYLK
-477 DLKIEKVLP
+477 NFKIEKVLSI
-486 VYKKIINDQILFDKY
+486 YKKIISDKILFDKY
-501 VESELYEYILK
+501 VKSELYEYILE
-512 TYKENIKNKKV
+512 TYKKNIKSKKV

-530 LFYIQNKFWGNIN
+530 LFYIQNRFWGNIN
-543 NLKLEHIVI
+543 NLKLGHIVI

-562 FYNFKEM
+562 FYNFKEI

-581 ISQGIYSYKGMNDWN
+581 ISQGIYSYKGINNWN

-608 IEYLKASYRTS
+608 IEYLKESYRTS

-641 AKPIERHGDK
+641 AQPIERHGDK
-651 VEHWKV
+651 IEHWKI
-657 DSEDNRIIKIYEI
+657 DSEDSKISKIYEI
-670 IKKQL
+670 IKTHL

-681 IAIITKDFNES
+681 IAVITKDFDES
-692 IELHKKLTNYGV
+692 IELHKKLTNYEV
-704 SIELISEN
+704 DIKLISEN
-712 LDKYTGGIIIIPSYL
+712 LDKYTGGTIIIPS
-727 SKGLEFDSV
+727 
-736 IISDSNKYSE
+736 
-746 NILDT
+746 
-751 KLLYVAC
+751 
-758 TRAMHTLDII
+758 
-768 SK
+768 

>member
-1 MITFTLIYR
+1 
-10 DYNIKHWFSQVL
+10 
-22 VEKRFKIIAKS
+22 
-33 IKKWYY
+33 
-39 ILVRKKLYRL
+39 
-49 EKKMIDKEE
+49 MIDKEE

-93 QNMSKEYSNKLR
+93 QNMSKEYSNKLK
-105 NLNKAISV
+105 NLNKAILV

-119 DFKEDTQ
+119 DFKEDKKS
-126 NNIQKIYIGKTGIF
+126 NVQKIYIGKTGVF
-140 NNDYEVVVTDWRA
+140 DKDYEVVVTDWRA
-153 PISSIYYDGQLGKVK
+153 PIASIYYDGQLGKVK
-168 YECPDGIIEG
+168 YECPEGIIEG
-178 NLNKK
+178 DLTKK
-183 RVYTIENSILKDYQ
+183 RVYNIENSELKDYQ

-211 LTENSEARLK
+211 LNENSEARLK

-237 KMSNPLIVQG
+237 KISKPLIVQG

-273 PDEFL
+273 PNEFL

-314 IDANFEI
+314 IEGNIEI
-321 NPINVELS
+321 NTVNTELS
-329 NIVNKNGKTDLIK
+329 NIVNKNGNIDLIK
-342 KSANFKSSLRYKEL
+342 DSASFKSSLIFKD
-356 IDEFIDKFLKN
+356 IVDVFISDFLN
-367 SLPKEDF
+367 NNLPKEDF
-374 KISDIVVFNN
+374 KVTDIIVFT
-384 NEVIDMFMTYF
+384 NEEIKKMFMELY
-395 KNNSINDS
+395 KNNSVNDS
-403 KKMLTAILQKRV
+403 KRMLSGILQKRL
-415 SNIANEL
+415 SNISDEL
-422 IDKLSEQRKS
+422 IDKLTNTRK
-432 KLDNI
+432 KKIEEIDQNLDEEEIN
-437 EKNLSDDKVKEIRLS
+437 KIRLN
-452 IFKETEYEMQQLFKG
+452 IFKETEYEIQQLFKG
-467 GKKLVIDYLK
+467 GKKLVQDYLK
-477 DLKIEKVLP
+477 NFKVEKALTL
-486 VYKKIINDQILFDKY
+486 YKKLINKKEFFENYISDD
-501 VESELYEYILK
+501 LYMYILDNFK
-512 TYKENIKNKKV
+512 RNVKLKKI
-523 EYEDLAP
+523 EYEDLTP
-530 LFYIQNKFWGNIN
+530 LFYLQNKFWGNIN
-543 NLKLEHIVI
+543 ELNLKHIVI

-562 FYNFKEM
+562 FYIFKEIL
-569 VKPNMSMTILGD
+569 KPNVSMTILGD
-581 ISQGIYSYKGMNDWN
+581 IAQGIYSYKGTNNWQ
-596 KLNQIVFNNKAS
+596 KLNQNVFDNQAS
-608 IEYLKASYRTS
+608 IEVLKESYRTS

-641 AKPIERHGDK
+641 AQPIERHGDK

-657 DSEDNRIIKIYEI
+657 DSENSKIIKICEI

-675 EAGHIN
+675 EVGHIN

-692 IELHKKLTNYGV
+692 IELYKEITNYGIDV
-704 SIELISEN
+704 ELISEN
-712 LDKYTGGIIIIPSYL
+712 LDKYTGGTIIIPSYL

>member
-1 MITFTLIYR
+1 
-10 DYNIKHWFSQVL
+10 
-22 VEKRFKIIAKS
+22 
-33 IKKWYY
+33 
-39 ILVRKKLYRL
+39 
-49 EKKMIDKEE
+49 MIDNEE
-58 IKKVSDTIEIV
+58 IKRVSDTIEIV
-69 KSNIEEYEILYSNLL
+69 KNNIKEYEILYSNLL

-93 QNMSKEYSNKLR
+93 QNMSKEYSNKLK
-105 NLNKAISV
+105 NLNKAISI

-119 DFKEDTQ
+119 DFKE
-126 NNIQKIYIGKTGIF
+126 NNANNERKIYIGKTGIL
-140 NNDYEVVVTDWRA
+140 NDKYDVIVTDWRA
-153 PISSIYYDGQLGKVK
+153 PIASIYYDGQLGKVK
-168 YECPDGIIEG
+168 YECPDGIIKG
-178 NLNKK
+178 DLSKK

-211 LTENSEARLK
+211 LNENSEARLK

-254 TVALHRIAYLVYTY
+254 TVALHRIAYLLYTY

-329 NIVNKNGKTDLIK
+329 NIVNQNGKTDLIK
-342 KSANFKSSLRYKEL
+342 KSANFKSSLRFKEL
-356 IDEFIDKFLKN
+356 IDEFIDKFLKSN
-367 SLPKEDF
+367 LPKGDF
-374 KISDIVVFNN
+374 KISDIVVFNHD
-384 NEVIDMFMTYF
+384 EVIDMFINYF

-422 IDKLSEQRKS
+422 IDRLSEQRKS
-432 KLDNI
+432 KLYNI
-437 EKNLSDDKVKEIRLS
+437 DKNLSDDKVKEIRLE
-452 IFKETEYEMQQLFKG
+452 IFKEKEYEMQQLFKG
-467 GKKLVIDYLK
+467 GKKLVLDYLK
-477 DLKIEKVLP
+477 NFKIEKVLSI
-486 VYKKIINDQILFDKY
+486 YKKIISDKILFDKY
-501 VESELYEYILK
+501 VESELYEYILE
-512 TYKENIKNKKV
+512 TYKKNIKSKKV

-530 LFYIQNKFWGNIN
+530 LFYIQNRFLGNIN

-562 FYNFKEM
+562 FYNFKEI

-581 ISQGIYSYKGMNDWN
+581 ISQGIYSYKGINNWN

-608 IEYLKASYRTS
+608 IEYLKESYRTS

-641 AKPIERHGDK
+641 AQPIERHGDK
-651 VEHWKV
+651 IEHWKI
-657 DSEDNRIIKIYEI
+657 DSEDSKISKIYEI
-670 IKKQL
+670 IKTHL

-681 IAIITKDFNES
+681 IAVITKDFDES
-692 IELHKKLTNYGV
+692 IELHKKLTNYEV
-704 SIELISEN
+704 DIKLISEN
-712 LDKYTGGIIIIPSYL
+712 LDKYTGGTIIIPSYL

-768 SK
+768 SQ

>member
-1 MITFTLIYR
+1 
-10 DYNIKHWFSQVL
+10 
-22 VEKRFKIIAKS
+22 
-33 IKKWYY
+33 
-39 ILVRKKLYRL
+39 
-49 EKKMIDKEE
+49 MIDNEE
-58 IKKVSDTIEIV
+58 IKRVSDTIEIV
-69 KSNIEEYEILYSNLL
+69 KNNIKEYEILYSNLL

-93 QNMSKEYSNKLR
+93 QNMSKEYSNKLK
-105 NLNKAISV
+105 NLNKAISI

-119 DFKEDTQ
+119 DFKE
-126 NNIQKIYIGKTGIF
+126 NNANNERKIYIGKTGIL
-140 NNDYEVVVTDWRA
+140 NDKYDVIVTDWRA
-153 PISSIYYDGQLGKVK
+153 PIASIYYDGQLGKVK
-168 YECPDGIIEG
+168 YECPDGIIKG
-178 NLNKK
+178 DLSKK

-211 LTENSEARLK
+211 LNENSEARLK

-329 NIVNKNGKTDLIK
+329 NIVNQNGKTDLIK
-342 KSANFKSSLRYKEL
+342 KSANFKSSLRFKEL
-356 IDEFIDKFLKN
+356 IDEFIDKFLKSN
-367 SLPKEDF
+367 LPKGDF
-374 KISDIVVFNN
+374 KISDIVVFNHD
-384 NEVIDMFMTYF
+384 EVIDMFINYF

-422 IDKLSEQRKS
+422 IDRLSEQRKS
-432 KLDNI
+432 KLYNI
-437 EKNLSDDKVKEIRLS
+437 DKNLSDDKVKEIRLE
-452 IFKETEYEMQQLFKG
+452 IFKEKEYEMQQLFKG
-467 GKKLVIDYLK
+467 GKKLVLDYLK
-477 DLKIEKVLP
+477 NFKIEKVLSI
-486 VYKKIINDQILFDKY
+486 YKKIISDKILFDKY
-501 VESELYEYILK
+501 VESELYEYILE
-512 TYKENIKNKKV
+512 TYKKNIKSKKV

-530 LFYIQNKFWGNIN
+530 LFYIQNRFFGNIN

-562 FYNFKEM
+562 FYNFKEI

-581 ISQGIYSYKGMNDWN
+581 ISQGIYSYKGINNWN

-608 IEYLKASYRTS
+608 IEYLKESYRTS

-641 AKPIERHGDK
+641 AQPIERHGDK
-651 VEHWKV
+651 IEHWKI
-657 DSEDNRIIKIYEI
+657 DSEDSKISKIYEI
-670 IKKQL
+670 IKTHL

-681 IAIITKDFNES
+681 IAVITKDFDES
-692 IELHKKLTNYGV
+692 IELHKKLTNYEV
-704 SIELISEN
+704 DIKLISEN
-712 LDKYTGGIIIIPSYL
+712 LDKYTGGTIIIPSYL

-768 SK
+768 SQ

>member
-1 MITFTLIYR
+1 
-10 DYNIKHWFSQVL
+10 
-22 VEKRFKIIAKS
+22 
-33 IKKWYY
+33 
-39 ILVRKKLYRL
+39 
-49 EKKMIDKEE
+49 MIDNEE
-58 IKKVSDTIEIV
+58 IKRVSDTIEIV
-69 KSNIEEYEILYSNLL
+69 KNNIKEYEILYSNLL

-93 QNMSKEYSNKLR
+93 QNMSKEYSNKLK
-105 NLNKAISV
+105 NLNKAISI

-119 DFKEDTQ
+119 DFKEDKQ

-140 NNDYEVVVTDWRA
+140 NDDYEVVVTDWRA

-168 YECPDGIIEG
+168 YECPDGIIKG
-178 NLNKK
+178 DLSKK

-211 LTENSEARLK
+211 LNENSEARLK

-329 NIVNKNGKTDLIK
+329 NIVNQNGKTDLIK
-342 KSANFKSSLRYKEL
+342 KSANFKSSLRFKEL
-356 IDEFIDKFLKN
+356 IDEFIDKFLKSN
-367 SLPKEDF
+367 LPKGDF
-374 KISDIVVFNN
+374 KISDIVVFNHD
-384 NEVIDMFMTYF
+384 EVIDMFINYF

-422 IDKLSEQRKS
+422 IDRLSEQRKS
-432 KLDNI
+432 KLYNI
-437 EKNLSDDKVKEIRLS
+437 DKNLSDDKVKEIRLE
-452 IFKETEYEMQQLFKG
+452 IFKEKEYEMQQLFKG
-467 GKKLVIDYLK
+467 GKKLVLDYLK
-477 DLKIEKVLP
+477 NFKIEKVLSI
-486 VYKKIINDQILFDKY
+486 YKKIISDKILFDKY
-501 VESELYEYILK
+501 VESELYEYILE
-512 TYKENIKNKKV
+512 TYKKNIKSKKV

-530 LFYIQNKFWGNIN
+530 LFYIQNRFLGNIN

-562 FYNFKEM
+562 FYNFKEI

-581 ISQGIYSYKGMNDWN
+581 ISQGIYSYKGINNWN

-608 IEYLKASYRTS
+608 IEYLKESYRTS

-641 AKPIERHGDK
+641 AQPIERHGDK
-651 VEHWKV
+651 IEHWKI
-657 DSEDNRIIKIYEI
+657 DSEDSKISKIYEI
-670 IKKQL
+670 IKTHL

-681 IAIITKDFNES
+681 IAVITKDFDES
-692 IELHKKLTNYGV
+692 IELHKKLTNYEV
-704 SIELISEN
+704 DIKLISEN
-712 LDKYTGGIIIIPSYL
+712 LDKYTGGTIIIPSYL

-768 SK
+768 SQ

>member
-1 MITFTLIYR
+1 
-10 DYNIKHWFSQVL
+10 
-22 VEKRFKIIAKS
+22 
-33 IKKWYY
+33 
-39 ILVRKKLYRL
+39 
-49 EKKMIDKEE
+49 MIDNEE
-58 IKKVSDTIEIV
+58 IKRVSDTIEIV
-69 KSNIEEYEILYSNLL
+69 KNNIKEYEILYSNLL

-93 QNMSKEYSNKLR
+93 QNMSKEYSNKLK
-105 NLNKAISV
+105 NLNKAISI

-119 DFKEDTQ
+119 DFKE
-126 NNIQKIYIGKTGIF
+126 NNANNERKIYIGKTGIL
-140 NNDYEVVVTDWRA
+140 NDKYDVIVTDWRA
-153 PISSIYYDGQLGKVK
+153 PIASIYYDGQLGKVK
-168 YECPDGIIEG
+168 YECPDGIIKG
-178 NLNKK
+178 DLSKK
-183 RVYTIENSILKDYQ
+183 RVYTIENSILKEYQ

-211 LTENSEARLK
+211 LNENSEARLK

-329 NIVNKNGKTDLIK
+329 NIVNQNGKTDLIK
-342 KSANFKSSLRYKEL
+342 KSANFKSSLRFKEL
-356 IDEFIDKFLKN
+356 IDEFIDKFLKSN
-367 SLPKEDF
+367 LPKGDF
-374 KISDIVVFNN
+374 KISDIVVFNHD
-384 NEVIDMFMTYF
+384 EVIDMFINYF

-422 IDKLSEQRKS
+422 IDRLSEQRKS
-432 KLDNI
+432 KLYNI
-437 EKNLSDDKVKEIRLS
+437 DKNLSDDKVKEIRLE
-452 IFKETEYEMQQLFKG
+452 IFKEKEYEMQQLFKG
-467 GKKLVIDYLK
+467 GKKLVLDYLK
-477 DLKIEKVLP
+477 NFKIEKVLSI
-486 VYKKIINDQILFDKY
+486 YKKIISDKILFDKY
-501 VESELYEYILK
+501 VESELYEYILE
-512 TYKENIKNKKV
+512 TYKKNIKSKKV

-530 LFYIQNKFWGNIN
+530 LFYIQNRFLGNIN

-562 FYNFKEM
+562 FYNFKEI

-581 ISQGIYSYKGMNDWN
+581 ISQGIYSYKGINNWN
-596 KLNQIVFNNKAS
+596 KLNQIVFDNKAS
-608 IEYLKASYRTS
+608 IEYLKESYRTS

-641 AKPIERHGDK
+641 AQPIERHGDK
-651 VEHWKV
+651 VEHWKI
-657 DSEDNRIIKIYEI
+657 DSEDSKISKIYEI
-670 IKKQL
+670 IKTHL

-681 IAIITKDFNES
+681 IAVITKDFDES
-692 IELHKKLTNYGV
+692 IELHKKLTNYEV
-704 SIELISEN
+704 DIKLISEN
-712 LDKYTGGIIIIPSYL
+712 LDKYTGGTIIIPSYL

-751 KLLYVAC
+751 KILYVAC

-768 SK
+768 SQ

>member
-1 MITFTLIYR
+1 MG
-10 DYNIKHWFSQVL
+10 N
-22 VEKRFKIIAKS
+22 VE
-33 IKKWYY
+33 
-39 ILVRKKLYRL
+39 
-49 EKKMIDKEE
+49 
-58 IKKVSDTIEIV
+58 
-69 KSNIEEYEILYSNLL
+69 
-84 KGNADEQYI
+84 
-93 QNMSKEYSNKLR
+93 
-105 NLNKAISV
+105 
-113 PYFARI
+113 
-119 DFKEDTQ
+119 
-126 NNIQKIYIGKTGIF
+126 
-140 NNDYEVVVTDWRA
+140 
-153 PISSIYYDGQLGKVK
+153 
-168 YECPDGIIEG
+168 YECPDGIIKG
-178 NLNKK
+178 DLSKK

-211 LTENSEARLK
+211 LNENSEARLK

-329 NIVNKNGKTDLIK
+329 NIVNQNGKIDLIK
-342 KSANFKSSLRYKEL
+342 KSANFKSSLRFKEL
-356 IDEFIDKFLKN
+356 IDEFIDKFLKSN
-367 SLPKEDF
+367 LPKGDF
-374 KISDIVVFNN
+374 KISDIVVFNHD
-384 NEVIDMFMTYF
+384 EVIDMFMNYF

-422 IDKLSEQRKS
+422 IDRLSEQRKS
-432 KLDNI
+432 KLYNI
-437 EKNLSDDKVKEIRLS
+437 DKNLSDDKVKEIRLE

-467 GKKLVIDYLK
+467 GKKLVLDYLK
-477 DLKIEKVLP
+477 NFKIEKVLSI
-486 VYKKIINDQILFDKY
+486 YKKIISDKILFDKY
-501 VESELYEYILK
+501 VKSELYEYILE
-512 TYKENIKNKKV
+512 TYKKNIKSKKV

-530 LFYIQNKFWGNIN
+530 LFYIQNRFWGNIN
-543 NLKLEHIVI
+543 NLKLGHIVI

-562 FYNFKEM
+562 FYNFKEI

-581 ISQGIYSYKGMNDWN
+581 ISQGIYSYKGINNWN
-596 KLNQIVFNNKAS
+596 KLNQIVFDNKAS
-608 IEYLKASYRTS
+608 IEYLKESYRTS

-641 AKPIERHGDK
+641 AQPIERHGDK
-651 VEHWKV
+651 VEHWKI
-657 DSEDNRIIKIYEI
+657 DSEDSKISKIYEI
-670 IKKQL
+670 IKTHL

-681 IAIITKDFNES
+681 IAVITKDFDES
-692 IELHKKLTNYGV
+692 IELHKKLTNYEV
-704 SIELISEN
+704 DIKLISEN
-712 LDKYTGGIIIIPSYL
+712 LDKYTGGTIIIPSYL

-768 SK
+768 SQ

>member
-1 MITFTLIYR
+1 
-10 DYNIKHWFSQVL
+10 
-22 VEKRFKIIAKS
+22 
-33 IKKWYY
+33 
-39 ILVRKKLYRL
+39 
-49 EKKMIDKEE
+49 MIDKEE

-84 KGNADEQYI
+84 KENADEQYI
-93 QNMSKEYSNKLR
+93 QNMSKIYSNKLK
-105 NLNKAISV
+105 NLNNAVSV
-113 PYFARI
+113 PYFARV
-119 DFKEDTQ
+119 DFKEDKQ
-126 NNIQKIYIGKTGIF
+126 KNIQKIYIGKTGIF
-140 NNDYEVVVTDWRA
+140 NDDYEVVVTDWRA
-153 PISSIYYDGQLGKVK
+153 PISSIYYDGQLGNVE
-168 YECPDGIIEG
+168 YECPDGIIKG
-178 NLNKK
+178 DLSKK

-211 LTENSEARLK
+211 LNENSEARLK

-329 NIVNKNGKTDLIK
+329 NIVNQNGKTDLIK
-342 KSANFKSSLRYKEL
+342 KSANFKSSLRFKEL
-356 IDEFIDKFLKN
+356 IDEFIDKFLKSN
-367 SLPKEDF
+367 LPKEDF
-374 KISDIVVFNN
+374 KISDIVVFNHD
-384 NEVIDMFMTYF
+384 EVIDMFMNYF

-422 IDKLSEQRKS
+422 IDRLSEQRKS
-432 KLDNI
+432 KLYNI
-437 EKNLSDDKVKEIRLS
+437 DKNLSDDKVKEIRLE

-467 GKKLVIDYLK
+467 GKKLVLDYLK
-477 DLKIEKVLP
+477 NFKIEKVLSI
-486 VYKKIINDQILFDKY
+486 YKKIISDKILFDKY
-501 VESELYEYILK
+501 VESELYEYILE
-512 TYKENIKNKKV
+512 TYKKNIKSKKV

-530 LFYIQNKFWGNIN
+530 LFYIQNRFLGNIN

-562 FYNFKEM
+562 FYNFKEI

-581 ISQGIYSYKGMNDWN
+581 ISQGIYSYKGINNWN
-596 KLNQIVFNNKAS
+596 KLNQIVFDNKAS
-608 IEYLKASYRTS
+608 IEYLKESYRTS

-641 AKPIERHGDK
+641 AQPIERHGNK
-651 VEHWKV
+651 VEHWEI
-657 DSEDNRIIKIYEI
+657 DSEDSKISKIYEI
-670 IKKQL
+670 IKTHL

-681 IAIITKDFNES
+681 IAVITKDFDES
-692 IELHKKLTNYGV
+692 IELHKKLTNYEV
-704 SIELISEN
+704 DIKLISEN
-712 LDKYTGGIIIIPSYL
+712 LDKYTGGTIIIPSYL

-768 SK
+768 SQ

>member
-1 MITFTLIYR
+1 
-10 DYNIKHWFSQVL
+10 
-22 VEKRFKIIAKS
+22 
-33 IKKWYY
+33 
-39 ILVRKKLYRL
+39 
-49 EKKMIDKEE
+49 MIDREE

-69 KSNIEEYEILYSNLL
+69 KSNIEEYEILYSNLI
-84 KGNADEQYI
+84 KRNSDEEFVRNI
-93 QNMSKEYSNKLR
+93 SKEYSNKLK
-105 NLNKAISV
+105 NLRKALMT

-119 DFKEDTQ
+119 DFKE
-126 NNIQKIYIGKTGIF
+126 NNVNNVKKIYIGKTGIL
-140 NNDYEVVVTDWRA
+140 NDKYDVIVTDWRA
-153 PISSIYYDGQLGKVK
+153 PIASIYYDGQLGKVK
-168 YECPDGIIEG
+168 YECPEGIIEG
-178 NLNKK
+178 ELTKK
-183 RVYTIENSILKDYQ
+183 RVYNIENSELKDYQ

-211 LTENSEARLK
+211 LNENSEVRLK

-237 KMSNPLIVQG
+237 KMSKPLIVQG

-314 IDANFEI
+314 IEGNIEI
-321 NPINVELS
+321 NTVNTELS
-329 NIVNKNGKTDLIK
+329 NIVNKNGDIDLIK
-342 KSANFKSSLRYKEL
+342 DSASFKSSLIFKD
-356 IDEFIDKFLKN
+356 IVDVFISEFVN
-367 SLPKEDF
+367 NNLPKEDF
-374 KISDIVVFNN
+374 KVTDIIVFT
-384 NEVIDMFMTYF
+384 NEEIKKMFMELY
-395 KNNSINDS
+395 KNNSVNDS
-403 KKMLTAILQKRV
+403 KRMLSGILQKRL
-415 SNIANEL
+415 SNISDEL
-422 IDKLSEQRKS
+422 IDKLTNARK
-432 KLDNI
+432 KKI
-437 EKNLSDDKVKEIRLS
+437 EEIDKNLDEEEINKIRLN
-452 IFKETEYEMQQLFKG
+452 IFKETEYEIQQLFKG
-467 GKKLVIDYLK
+467 GKKLVQDYLK
-477 DLKIEKVLP
+477 NFKVEKALTL
-486 VYKKIINDQILFDKY
+486 YKKLINKKEFFEKY
-501 VESELYEYILK
+501 ISDDLYMYILDNFK
-512 TYKENIKNKKV
+512 RNVKLKKI
-523 EYEDLAP
+523 EYEDLTP
-530 LFYIQNKFWGNIN
+530 LFYLQNKFFGNIN
-543 NLKLEHIVI
+543 ELNLKHIVI

-562 FYNFKEM
+562 FYIFKEIL
-569 VKPNMSMTILGD
+569 KPNVSMTILGD
-581 ISQGIYSYKGMNDWN
+581 IAQGIYSYKGTNNWQ
-596 KLNQIVFNNKAS
+596 KLNQNVFDNQAS
-608 IEYLKASYRTS
+608 IEVLKESYRTS

-641 AKPIERHGDK
+641 AQPIERHGDK

-657 DSEDNRIIKIYEI
+657 DSENSRIIKICEI

-675 EAGHIN
+675 EVGHIN

-692 IELHKKLTNYGV
+692 IELYKEITNYGINV
-704 SIELISEN
+704 ELISEN

-736 IISDSNKYSE
+736 IISDSNKYSKD
-746 NILDT
+746 ILDT

>member
-1 MITFTLIYR
+1 
-10 DYNIKHWFSQVL
+10 
-22 VEKRFKIIAKS
+22 
-33 IKKWYY
+33 
-39 ILVRKKLYRL
+39 
-49 EKKMIDKEE
+49 MIDKEE

-84 KGNADEQYI
+84 KENADEQYI
-93 QNMSKEYSNKLR
+93 QNMSKIYSNKLK
-105 NLNKAISV
+105 NLDNAVSV
-113 PYFARI
+113 PYFARV
-119 DFKEDTQ
+119 DFKEDKQ

-140 NNDYEVVVTDWRA
+140 NDDYEVVVTDWRA
-153 PISSIYYDGQLGKVK
+153 PISSIYYDGQLGNVE
-168 YECPDGIIEG
+168 YECPDGIIKG
-178 NLNKK
+178 DLSKK

-211 LTENSEARLK
+211 LNENSEARLK

-329 NIVNKNGKTDLIK
+329 NIVNQNGKTDLIK
-342 KSANFKSSLRYKEL
+342 KSANFKSSLRFKEL
-356 IDEFIDKFLKN
+356 IDEFIDKFLKSN
-367 SLPKEDF
+367 LPKGDF
-374 KISDIVVFNN
+374 KISDIVVFNHD
-384 NEVIDMFMTYF
+384 EVIDMFINYF

-422 IDKLSEQRKS
+422 IDRLSEQRKS
-432 KLDNI
+432 KLYNI
-437 EKNLSDDKVKEIRLS
+437 DKNLSDDKVKEIRLE
-452 IFKETEYEMQQLFKG
+452 IFKEKEYEMQQLFKG
-467 GKKLVIDYLK
+467 GKKLVLDYLK
-477 DLKIEKVLP
+477 NFKIEKVLSI
-486 VYKKIINDQILFDKY
+486 YKKIISDKILFDKY
-501 VESELYEYILK
+501 VESELYEYILE
-512 TYKENIKNKKV
+512 TYKKNIKSKKV

-530 LFYIQNKFWGNIN
+530 LFYIQNRFLGNIN

-562 FYNFKEM
+562 FYNFKEI

-581 ISQGIYSYKGMNDWN
+581 ISQGIYSYKGINNWN

-608 IEYLKASYRTS
+608 IEYLKESYRTS

-641 AKPIERHGDK
+641 AQPIERHGDK
-651 VEHWKV
+651 IEHWKI
-657 DSEDNRIIKIYEI
+657 DSEDSKISKIYEI
-670 IKKQL
+670 IKTHL

-681 IAIITKDFNES
+681 IAVITKDFDES
-692 IELHKKLTNYGV
+692 IELHKKLTNYEV
-704 SIELISEN
+704 DIKLISEN
-712 LDKYTGGIIIIPSYL
+712 LDKYTGGTIIIPSYL

-768 SK
+768 SQ

>member
-1 MITFTLIYR
+1 
-10 DYNIKHWFSQVL
+10 
-22 VEKRFKIIAKS
+22 
-33 IKKWYY
+33 
-39 ILVRKKLYRL
+39 
-49 EKKMIDKEE
+49 MIDKEE

-84 KGNADEQYI
+84 KENADEQYI
-93 QNMSKEYSNKLR
+93 QNMSKIYSNKLK
-105 NLNKAISV
+105 NLNNAVSV
-113 PYFARI
+113 PYFARV
-119 DFKEDTQ
+119 DFKEDKQ

-140 NNDYEVVVTDWRA
+140 NDDYEVVVTDWRA
-153 PISSIYYDGQLGKVK
+153 PISSIYYDGQLGNVE
-168 YECPDGIIEG
+168 YECPDGIIKG
-178 NLNKK
+178 DLSKK

-211 LTENSEARLK
+211 LNENSEARLK

-329 NIVNKNGKTDLIK
+329 NIVNQNGKTDLIK
-342 KSANFKSSLRYKEL
+342 KSANFKSSLRFKEL
-356 IDEFIDKFLKN
+356 IDEFIDKFLKSN
-367 SLPKEDF
+367 LPKGDF
-374 KISDIVVFNN
+374 KISDIVVFNHD
-384 NEVIDMFMTYF
+384 EVIDMFMNYF

-422 IDKLSEQRKS
+422 IDRLSEQRKS
-432 KLDNI
+432 KLYNI
-437 EKNLSDDKVKEIRLS
+437 DKNLSDDKVKEIRLE

-467 GKKLVIDYLK
+467 GKKLVLDYLK
-477 DLKIEKVLP
+477 NFKIEKVLSI
-486 VYKKIINDQILFDKY
+486 YKKIISDKILFDKY
-501 VESELYEYILK
+501 VKSELYEYILE
-512 TYKENIKNKKV
+512 TYKKNIKSKKV

-530 LFYIQNKFWGNIN
+530 LFYIQNRFWGNIN

-562 FYNFKEM
+562 FYNFKEI

-581 ISQGIYSYKGMNDWN
+581 ISQGIYSYKGINNWN
-596 KLNQIVFNNKAS
+596 KLNQIVFDNKAS
-608 IEYLKASYRTS
+608 IEYLKV
-619 MEIMN
+619 I
-624 EANTII
+624 
-630 NKIVDNENIIL
+630 D
-641 AKPIERHGDK
+641 
-651 VEHWKV
+651 
-657 DSEDNRIIKIYEI
+657 
-670 IKKQL
+670 
-675 EAGHIN
+675 
-681 IAIITKDFNES
+681 
-692 IELHKKLTNYGV
+692 V
-704 SIELISEN
+704 SLLISLLN
-712 LDKYTGGIIIIPSYL
+712 TTPHLW
-727 SKGLEFDSV
+727 
-736 IISDSNKYSE
+736 
-746 NILDT
+746 
-751 KLLYVAC
+751 KL
-758 TRAMHTLDII
+758 
-768 SK
+768 